1 MERHFLRSGAGT
13 TVRTANGGASGR
25 SHRGGE
31 MSHRSGGK
39 QERSRRE
46 KRMDADGR
54 KATSTRIGESACAEF
69 VRGTVLKRGWNRAG
83 ASGQNPRCGT
93 VQALGGARKAGNDDR
108 LPLPMDRG
116 RGGTSGGE
124 GLFPR
129 IYKGHRVETDTGI
142 DPHPGISESRGL
154 AHPASVW
161 LHRPQFGGMIAVYQ
175 TSYRLPPRGATRT
188 ADINTTRFWLQ
199 LLPLHRAMR
208 AADIVAARFWLQLL
222 P

>member
-69 VRGTVLKRGWNRAG
+69 VRGTVLKRGWNRTVT
-83 ASGQNPRCGT
+83 SGRKPRCGA
-93 VQALGGARKAGNDDR
+93 VQAFCGTGKAGNDDR
-108 LPLPMDRG
+108 LQRPMDRG

-129 IYKGHRVETDTGI
+129 IYKGYRVETGTGI
-142 DPHPGISESRGL
+142 DPHPGISGGRGL
-154 AHPASVW
+154 AHPASV
-161 LHRPQFGGMIAVYQ
+161 
-175 TSYRLPPRGATRT
+175 
-188 ADINTTRFWLQ
+188 
-199 LLPLHRAMR
+199 
-208 AADIVAARFWLQLL
+208 
-222 P
+222 